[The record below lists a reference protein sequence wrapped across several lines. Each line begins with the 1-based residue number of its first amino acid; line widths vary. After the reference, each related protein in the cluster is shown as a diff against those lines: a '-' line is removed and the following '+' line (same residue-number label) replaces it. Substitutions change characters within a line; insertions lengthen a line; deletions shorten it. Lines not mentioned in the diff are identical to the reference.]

1 MHSMKFSEVRIGEV
15 YLFDPQNRMKQ
26 YESGVKFLQVWDKQ
40 RRLLSPSIIT
50 GRSIRSDMSIG
61 TGEVITT
68 ADFLEPFDPSKEK
81 VIIRFPENAPTF
93 NGSDIAICS
102 KLANIAVS
110 ELKDKFS
117 DPELVAVLSLLKKI
131 EFYGKPDI

>member
-1 MHSMKFSEVRIGEV
+1 MYNMKYKDVKIGEV

-40 RRLLSPSIIT
+40 RGFFSPSIIR
-50 GRSIRSDMSIG
+50 GRSIRSDMTIG

-68 ADFLEPFDPSKEK
+68 ADFIEPFDPSKERL
-81 VIIRFPENAPTF
+81 IIRFPENAPTF
-93 NGSDIAICS
+93 NGSDIAILS
-102 KLANIAVS
+102 KLSNMAVN
-110 ELKDKFS
+110 ELKDQFS
-117 DPELVAVLSLLKKI
+117 DPELVAVLSLLKKV